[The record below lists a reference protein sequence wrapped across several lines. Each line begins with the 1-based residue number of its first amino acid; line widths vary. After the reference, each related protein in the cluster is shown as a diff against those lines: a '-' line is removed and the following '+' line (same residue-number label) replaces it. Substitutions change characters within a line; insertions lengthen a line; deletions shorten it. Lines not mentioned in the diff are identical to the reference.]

1 MAESAKMVSRG
12 EQRFCPIT
20 QRVIT
25 TLYGLKADGTI
36 GTIDTCVATVEDFVF
51 WLKLNQ
57 QTMAQIQRHQAQAH
71 IESLPKG
78 RRRKA
83 PSNVVSMRK
92 G

>member
-1 MAESAKMVSRG
+1 MSAKMISHA
-12 EQRFCPIT
+12 EQRFCEET

-25 TLYGLKADGTI
+25 TLYGLKKSGEI
-36 GTIDTCVATVEDFVF
+36 GVIDTCVITVEAFVRS
-51 WLKLNQ
+51 LDMQ
-57 QTMAQIQRHQAQAH
+57 QRTMEEIQRQQARAY
-71 IESLPKG
+71 IASLPKG